1 MVFETILTKHLKN
14 AFFSGH
20 ALANVLAVTDAK
32 LEKTSLSMLRTLKRR
47 EAVDSFAIDK
57 RLLRIVRRR
66 VFILNLMYWKNT
78 QYPDAWQHNRTAF
91 HGRL

>member
-32 LEKTSLSMLRTLKRR
+32 LDNTSLSTDAADYPAKNHFLRCH
-47 EAVDSFAIDK
+47 E
-57 RLLRIVRRR
+57 
-66 VFILNLMYWKNT
+66 
-78 QYPDAWQHNRTAF
+78 
-91 HGRL
+91 